1 MLNINQ
7 SSFWEYDRLF
17 DQIDHLVVGSGIVGL
32 TTALTLRE
40 KHPQAKIVIFERGLL
55 PSGASTKNA
64 GFTCFGS
71 PTELLSDLKTHS
83 EKEVIE
89 LIRKRWR
96 GLQRLFTYCGIAN
109 IDYHNL
115 GSYELFT
122 AADEDNYTNSTYQ
135 LSYLNELV
143 ESAIGKKNTF
153 SIISPNRF
161 PFKHISGLIH
171 NQYEGQIDTGKMM
184 LQLLRKVHEAGVLLL
199 NGVAVHSFSELEQH
213 VELNTSI
220 GILPCQKLYIATNGL
235 TSDLLPQ
242 IAVQPARA
250 QVLITS
256 PIRDL
261 AIKGTFH
268 YDAGYY
274 YFRNV
279 GDRILLGG
287 GRNLAFDEET
297 TTTMET
303 TPLIMNRLKELLT
316 KVILP
321 GKAFEIER
329 SWAGIMGVG
338 NTKSPIVKNLSVNV
352 RIGVRLGGMGVAIGS
367 LVGEELAGG

>member
-7 SSFWEYDRLF
+7 SSFWEYDRFF

-32 TTALTLRE
+32 STALALR
-40 KHPQAKIVIFERGLL
+40 KKYPKAKIVVLERGLL

-71 PTELLSDLKTHS
+71 PTELLADLKTHS
-83 EKEVIE
+83 ETEVIE
-89 LIRKRWR
+89 LIQKRWR
-96 GLQRLFTYCGIAN
+96 GLQRLFAHCGTAN

-122 AADEDNYTNSTYQ
+122 AADEENYIESTDQ

-143 ESAIGKKNTF
+143 ESAIGKKDTF
-153 SIISPNRF
+153 SIVSPNRF
-161 PFKHISGLIH
+161 PFRHISGLLH

-184 LQLLRKVHEAGVLLL
+184 LQLLRKAQEAGVMVL
-199 NGVAVHSFSELEQH
+199 NGVAVRSFSDLEKH
-213 VELNTSI
+213 VELSTSV
-220 GILPCQKLYIATNGL
+220 GELLCQKLYIATNGL
-235 TSDLLPQ
+235 TGDLLPN
-242 IAVQPARA
+242 IPVQPARA

-256 PIRDL
+256 PIKDL
-261 AIKGTFH
+261 AVKGTFH

-279 GDRILLGG
+279 GNRILLGG
-287 GRNLAFDEET
+287 GRNLAFAEET

-316 KVILP
+316 EVILP

-338 NTKSPIVKNLSVNV
+338 TAKSPIVKNLSENV

-367 LVGEELAGG
+367 LVGEELAG